1 MKPRFYWLV
10 VVLTD
15 TVGVHTSLE
24 LVSCKVFAD
33 MDMDGSVQ
41 MARYLPKEISAK
53 DGEFECEPRRT
64 RTSNWLIKSQPREK
78 LLVAY

>member
-1 MKPRFYWLV
+1 MKPRFYWSV

-24 LVSCKVFAD
+24 LVSYKVFA
-33 MDMDGSVQ
+33 DMDGSVQ
-41 MARYLPKEISAK
+41 MARYLPKEMSAK

-64 RTSNWLIKSQPREK
+64 GTSNWLIKSQPREK